1 MQDRLAQLLSIVAVI
16 IVWWL
21 LSMAIGAAILPG
33 PLETGPR
40 LVELITSGDFI
51 EPLFESLLRTLV
63 GFVSGF
69 LSGIVLGIAIAK
81 VRWFDLAFTP
91 LLDII
96 LFAPTLVVIFLGIA
110 ILGTQLLAIA
120 VITAIAV
127 APNVAIYMRD
137 VMRDF
142 DPEIA
147 AMADSYR
154 ASRVQRIRDVYLPY
168 LVPPI
173 LAAAR
178 IGFSM
183 SWKVIL
189 LSEVFGFSGGLGFQ
203 IRINYGI
210 YDLVSLLAWL
220 SIFVLAL
227 LAIEQLIRITER
239 RVVKWQA

>member
-1 MQDRLAQLLSIVAVI
+1 MQDRLAQILSIVAVI
-16 IVWWL
+16 VVWWL

-40 LVELITSGDFI
+40 LIELIASGDFV
-51 EPLFESLLRTLV
+51 EPLLESLLRTLV
-63 GFVSGF
+63 GFAAGF
-69 LSGIVLGIAIAK
+69 LSGIVLGIVVAK
-81 VRWFDLAFTP
+81 VRWFDIAFTP

-110 ILGTQLLAIA
+110 VIGTQLLAIA
-120 VITAIAV
+120 VITTIAV

-154 ASRVQRIRDVYLPY
+154 AGRLQRVRDVYLPY

-220 SIFVLAL
+220 SIFVIAL

>member
-1 MQDRLAQLLSIVAVI
+1 MQDRLAQLASIVAVI
-16 IVWWL
+16 LVWGAM
-21 LSMAIGAAILPG
+21 SAVIGSSILPG
-33 PLETGPR
+33 PVDVAPR
-40 LVELITSGDFI
+40 FAELITTGAFL
-51 EPLFESLLRTLV
+51 EPLLESLVRTGVGFVV
-63 GFVSGF
+63 GFVSGIA
-69 LSGIVLGIAIAK
+69 LGIVIAK
-81 VRWFDLAFTP
+81 VRWFEVAFTP
-91 LLDII
+91 LLDVA

-110 ILGTQLLAIA
+110 IIGTQLLAVAI
-120 VITAIAV
+120 ITGIAV

-142 DPEIA
+142 DPEMT

-154 ASRVQRIRDVYLPY
+154 AGRWQRVRDVYLPY
-168 LVPPI
+168 LVPPM

-183 SWKVIL
+183 AWKVVL

-220 SIFVLAL
+220 CIFVIAL
-227 LAIEQLIRITER
+227 LLIEQLIRSTEKT
-239 RVVKWQA
+239 VVRWQP